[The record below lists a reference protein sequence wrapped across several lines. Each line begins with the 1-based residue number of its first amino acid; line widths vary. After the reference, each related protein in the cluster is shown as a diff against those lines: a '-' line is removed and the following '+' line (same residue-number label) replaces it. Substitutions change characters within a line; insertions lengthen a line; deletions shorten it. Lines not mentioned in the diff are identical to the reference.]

1 MGCLETGGTE
11 VVNWLRCI
19 VSGVGFLVVSR
30 RELVLSLGVLRWG
43 DSW

>member
-1 MGCLETGGTE
+1 M
-11 VVNWLRCI
+11 VLRCI

-43 DSW
+43 DSWGLSIRLVGGL